1 MVSISFTEGE
11 TEAQRALGQG
21 YTGGKRQSWDSNP
34 GSLAQDLLLLMDSF
48 LYYPAPLMILERYSQ
63 KSMYEKNI
71 QYDLVLF

>member
-34 GSLAQDLLLLMDSF
+34 GSLALYLISEL
-48 LYYPAPLMILERYSQ
+48 LYYTAWTWHIIKRLTFI
-63 KSMYEKNI
+63 
-71 QYDLVLF
+71 